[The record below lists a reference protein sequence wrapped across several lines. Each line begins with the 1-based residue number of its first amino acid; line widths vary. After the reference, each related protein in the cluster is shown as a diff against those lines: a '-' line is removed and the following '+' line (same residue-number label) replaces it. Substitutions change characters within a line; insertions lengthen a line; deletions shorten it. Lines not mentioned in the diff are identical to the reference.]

1 MMIKRKEQEEVDN
14 QIVCVINLIK
24 ELEGKQKL

>member
-24 ELEGKQKL
+24 ELEGK